1 MYVSSV
7 VACAASQFFASID
20 TVQPKS
26 LRTNFKTVS
35 TKLLV
40 TMETEEDKKRKSD
53 HVPNHAKKQN
63 TANEHENGDQNAPK
77 NKKKEKK
84 IRTCR
89 FLKSA
94 INITN
99 TNSFVVIATKIGAK
113 KDAKDAND
121 VTYTNSVGVTQNEE
135 VDPNNEEKGVSKSTT
150 KAVDMQLNKK
160 KKPKKK
166 TPVLTTCHLPE
177 AQSMDTLVI
186 SPQDALAHI
195 YVHFREKMYKK
206 VEIYVKPLLV
216 LDVNGILCHRI
227 RSQDLPPTLAAVI
240 ASQQEIEIKNLYRT
254 PIGHVAYTDIVA
266 RTDIVSFLQYLNEH
280 YTLAVWSSAKKKT
293 VKSLVRMLFPERIEQ
308 QLLFVWGQEKCN
320 CVEIKDTINTEGGI
334 ITPEETIYGLGLP
347 DVDTTSETP
356 AISNYT
362 DRKQAF
368 KDMIFMKHLSK
379 VWGEFPLWNETNTL
393 LIDDSP
399 EKCCKSKGNSIHPP
413 PILGLDGDVISS
425 LVKALNVND
434 KHDAKP
440 KQDNF
445 DILQFNDV
453 ENQANQLQFFQTLT
467 ASWKMWSEHES
478 DEFLSSFLKENARG
492 YMNWQ
497 PDD

>member
-1 MYVSSV
+1 
-7 VACAASQFFASID
+7 
-20 TVQPKS
+20 
-26 LRTNFKTVS
+26 
-35 TKLLV
+35 
-40 TMETEEDKKRKSD
+40 METEEDKKRKSD
-53 HVPNHAKKQN
+53 HVPDQAKKQN
-63 TANEHENGDQNAPK
+63 TANEQDNGDQIAPK

-113 KDAKDAND
+113 NDAKDAND
-121 VTYTNSVGVTQNEE
+121 VKCTSRVGRIQNEE
-135 VDPNNEEKGVSKSTT
+135 VEVIDTNNEENGESKSMT

-166 TPVLTTCHLPE
+166 TPVLTTCHLPD

-195 YVHFREKMYKK
+195 HVHFREKMYKK

-227 RSQDLPPTLAAVI
+227 RSQDLPPTLAAAI
-240 ASQQEIEIKNLYRT
+240 ASQQDTGITNLYRT

-320 CVEIKDTINTEGGI
+320 CVDGSQVIKDTINTEGI
-334 ITPEETIYGLGLP
+334 ITPEETIDGLGAP
-347 DVDTTSETP
+347 VIDTTSDTP
-356 AISNYT
+356 AISNDP

-393 LIDDSP
+393 LMDDSP
-399 EKCCKSKGNSIHPP
+399 AKCCKSKGNSIHPP

-425 LVKALNVND
+425 LVKALYVND
-434 KHDAKP
+434 EQDAKP

-445 DILQFNDV
+445 DILQFSDV

-467 ASWKMWSEHES
+467 ASWKTWSEHES
-478 DEFLSSFLKENARG
+478 DEFLSSFLKENARS

>member
-1 MYVSSV
+1 
-7 VACAASQFFASID
+7 
-20 TVQPKS
+20 
-26 LRTNFKTVS
+26 
-35 TKLLV
+35 
-40 TMETEEDKKRKSD
+40 METVEDKKRKSD
-53 HVPNHAKKQN
+53 HDPNLAKKRER
-63 TANEHENGDQNAPK
+63 ANEPENGDQIAPK
-77 NKKKEKK
+77 IKTKFEKK
-84 IRTCR
+84 PRTCR

-94 INITN
+94 TNITN

-113 KDAKDAND
+113 
-121 VTYTNSVGVTQNEE
+121 NEE
-135 VDPNNEEKGVSKSTT
+135 VEFTKNEEKRVPRSMTMADDK
-150 KAVDMQLNKK
+150 QLTKK
-160 KKPKKK
+160 KKKKKRK
-166 TPVLTTCHLPE
+166 TPVLTTCHLPD

-195 YVHFREKMYKK
+195 HVHFREKMYKQ

-227 RSQDLPPTLAAVI
+227 RHQDLPPALEAVI
-240 ASQQEIEIKNLYRT
+240 ASQQDTDIKNLYRA
-254 PIGHVAYTDIVA
+254 PIGHVAYTDVVA
-266 RTDIVSFLQYLNEH
+266 RTDLVSFLQYLNEH

-293 VKSLVRMLFPERIEQ
+293 VKTLVRMLFPEKIEQ

-320 CVEIKDTINTEGGI
+320 CVDGTQVNKDTINPEGDI
-334 ITPEETIYGLGLP
+334 ITPEETIDGVGAP
-347 DVDTTSETP
+347 DIDTTSKTP
-356 AISNYT
+356 VANAP

-379 VWGEFPLWNETNTL
+379 VWWEFPMWNETNTL
-393 LIDDSP
+393 LMDDSP

-425 LVKALNVND
+425 LVKALNVTD
-434 KHDAKP
+434 EQDAKL

-445 DILQFNDV
+445 DILQFSDV
-453 ENQANQLQFFQTLT
+453 ENQANQLQFFHTLT
-467 ASWKMWSEHES
+467 ASWKTWSEHES
-478 DEFLSSFLKENARG
+478 DEFLSSFLKENAQS